1 MMAMGKKG
9 RFQEEENKAR
19 GEEVGWRKEREKGGI
34 KIKKHVENDREW
46 GVREKKK
53 PDG

>member
-34 KIKKHVENDREW
+34 KIKNMLKITENE
-46 GVREKKK
+46 E
-53 PDG
+53 